1 MRISTTY
8 EKNIFKKIQ
17 ETLPDNYEFCKD
29 NGYKYINGD
38 LFVKD
43 FINSRVFFWENN
55 NKYFTINNN
64 AFEFVE
70 SIMVL

>member
-17 ETLPDNYEFCKD
+17 EALPEDFEFCEY
-29 NGYKYINGD
+29 NGYKYIDGD

-43 FINSRVFFWENN
+43 FINSKVFFWDENN
-55 NKYFTINNN
+55 KSFTINNKS
-64 AFEFVE
+64 FKFVE
-70 SIMVL
+70 SMMD